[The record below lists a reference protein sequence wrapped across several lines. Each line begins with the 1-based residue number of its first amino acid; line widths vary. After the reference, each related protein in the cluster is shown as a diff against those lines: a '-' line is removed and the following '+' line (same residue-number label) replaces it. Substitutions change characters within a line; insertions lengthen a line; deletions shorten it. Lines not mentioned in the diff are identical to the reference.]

1 MVILNSFD
9 YFVWAFW
16 KLFVWLSFYWTWS
29 SSLLRINLFKSATFI
44 LTFIKELV
52 WMMLWFYEKQ
62 DLQLFIINLPWSPL
76 YMIIYHREYQI
87 HDKAFLKKI
96 TKKYQ
101 WYGVRHPIS
110 IIIFQWQLL
119 LYIWWASIS
128 VPGTCDSGCG
138 FKHVLRAQHSA
149 HSVDGWFVG
158 LCAML

>member
-62 DLQLFIINLPWSPL
+62 DLQLFIINLPWSPI
-76 YMIIYHREYQI
+76 YMIIYRREYQI
-87 HDKAFLKKI
+87 HDIAILKKI
-96 TKKYQ
+96 TTNIN
-101 WYGVRHPIS
+101 GTVLGTR
-110 IIIFQWQLL
+110 FLL
-119 LYIWWASIS
+119 LSFNGNSFYTSDELPSLCPALAI
-128 VPGTCDSGCG
+128 PGAALNM
-138 FKHVLRAQHSA
+138 F
-149 HSVDGWFVG
+149 
-158 LCAML
+158 